1 MGSRDKDQTT
11 PHHQPLLSS
20 LVVRPSVRDGGDGA
34 GGGGLTGGSDYE
46 PGEFLREPPSYSRP
60 ERYSDDPGYRLRAGS
75 GSPVRRKDAD
85 HRYNSDFD
93 NSGADHR
100 YNSDFDNSVGPSRG
114 RDFSNRKYHGR
125 FQDSSPP
132 YARGRGF
139 DGPGLGPGS
148 HRGEDMGM
156 GRNNP
161 NVRPREGDW
170 ICTDALCGNLNFARR
185 DFCNHCKRPRYR
197 SGGSPRRGYPGPP
210 PLHAPPRH
218 FPGPSLDLSPGR
230 TMNGYRSPPR
240 DWARDRPRD
249 YGSGGPPPRQGGR
262 FSRFSDHE
270 MRRDRSDYADDEY
283 RGRNKFDRPMPMD
296 WGHNDHGRD
305 SFFHERKGFERQPPS
320 PPLPPPSL
328 PQRGRWG
335 REGRDRSRS
344 PISTTKRVHNMYMEQ
359 GWRDDRHRVGRG
371 RMRDVY

>member
-1 MGSRDKDQTT
+1 MASIFMGNATIII
-11 PHHQPLLSS
+11 LS
-20 LVVRPSVRDGGDGA
+20 
-34 GGGGLTGGSDYE
+34 
-46 PGEFLREPPSYSRP
+46 
-60 ERYSDDPGYRLRAGS
+60 GYRLRAGS
-75 GSPVRRKDAD
+75 GSPVRRKD
-85 HRYNSDFD
+85 
-93 NSGADHR
+93 ADHR

-148 HRGEDMGM
+148 HRGEGM

-249 YGSGGPPPRQGGR
+249 YGSGGPPPRQGA
-262 FSRFSDHE
+262 RFSDHE

>member
-1 MGSRDKDQTT
+1 MQITDTILILIIQWGHLEVVILATGSIMVDFKILHPLMLEEEVLMGLDLVQDLIEGRAWVGIIQMYAQGKVTGSA
-11 PHHQPLLSS
+11 PMLYGASS
-20 LVVRPSVRDGGDGA
+20 NLMSFFPFR
-34 GGGGLTGGSDYE
+34 
-46 PGEFLREPPSYSRP
+46 
-60 ERYSDDPGYRLRAGS
+60 
-75 GSPVRRKDAD
+75 
-85 HRYNSDFD
+85 
-93 NSGADHR
+93 
-100 YNSDFDNSVGPSRG
+100 
-114 RDFSNRKYHGR
+114 
-125 FQDSSPP
+125 
-132 YARGRGF
+132 
-139 DGPGLGPGS
+139 
-148 HRGEDMGM
+148 
-156 GRNNP
+156 
-161 NVRPREGDW
+161 
-170 ICTDALCGNLNFARR
+170 CGNLNFARR

-249 YGSGGPPPRQGGR
+249 YGSGGPPPRQGA
-262 FSRFSDHE
+262 RFSDHE